1 MIFKLILFIIYI
13 IVGLI
18 NLLLTVLCVPLY
30 FLMIIRV
37 AVQGVANGTLNER
50 ITDEDTNKMSAVIW
64 DYVRRYIIGLDILD
78 RFMDYVDSKLG
89 ITAKLDEI
97 DKKNEDDDKED

>member
-37 AVQGVANGTLNER
+37 AVQGVVNGTLNER
-50 ITDEDTNKMSAVIW
+50 ITDEDTNKMSAAIW